1 MENMALFHG
10 VIVYDI
16 IVDNMRVLILSGIYA
31 SSDDFKISNEIAK
44 RGPLKEGEKDIE
56 GHYKSRYIETI
67 GEPEK
72 AIECDLII
80 TENKNHEA
88 YEFEWKNTDGL
99 HQTGIGIKIN
109 SKQIAVSYINV

>member
-10 VIVYDI
+10 VMVYEI
-16 IVDNMRVLILSGIYA
+16 IVDNSEMLILNGIYA

-44 RGPLKEGEKDIE
+44 RETRKEREKDII
-56 GHYKSRYIETI
+56 GNYKSRYIETI
-67 GEPEK
+67 GQPEK

-80 TENKNHEA
+80 TENQNHEV
-88 YEFEWKNTDGL
+88 YEFEWKNNDGL
-99 HQTGIGIKIN
+99 HQKGIGIKIN